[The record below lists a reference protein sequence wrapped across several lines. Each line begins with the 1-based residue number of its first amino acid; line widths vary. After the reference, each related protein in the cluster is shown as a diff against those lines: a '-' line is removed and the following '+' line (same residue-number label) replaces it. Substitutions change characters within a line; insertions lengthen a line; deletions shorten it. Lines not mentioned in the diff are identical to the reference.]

1 LMTAS
6 NSNTP
11 DNTYGYGIINTWDA
25 INYQHTVSIGDNY
38 FIPNKVRINKAFPNP
53 FNPFISIVIELIS
66 NSSTLNT
73 SIYDM
78 NGNLVKVLYNNKT
91 KANTLINLIWDSSG
105 HASGIYFIYTNWSGG
120 SDLQKVTLLK

>member
-1 LMTAS
+1 MTAS

-25 INYQHTVSIGDNY
+25 INYQHTVSLRDNY
-38 FIPNKVRINKAFPNP
+38 AIPNKVRVNKAFPNP
-53 FNPFISIVIELIS
+53 FNPFISIAIETIS
-66 NSSTLNT
+66 NTTILNT

-78 NGNLVKVLYNNKT
+78 NGKLVQVLYKDNT
-91 KANTLINLIWDSSG
+91 TANTLINLIWDSSG
-105 HASGIYFIYTNWSGG
+105 YANGIYFIYTNWPGG